1 MKEIFHE
8 FGTAIIAIVTA
19 VLILGVLFGISVSGK
34 TGILKIAGVSV
45 EKEETDYA
53 SYHDFDSVITWH
65 NRTKPV
71 AAYTESYGR
80 FFALSNTSFLSR
92 YYAKD
97 MEGTIYPMDKVIV
110 AKLFTNIMFGK
121 VLDIRRADGT
131 SVMSSYSATDGSI
144 CFPSAGVYV
153 VYFQIRDRENL
164 TSVWKIP
171 IAVDERRN

>member
-8 FGTAIIAIVTA
+8 FGTAIIAILTA
-19 VLILGVLFGISVSGK
+19 VLILGILFGISISGR
-34 TGILKIAGVSV
+34 TGILKIAGVSAEKV
-45 EKEETDYA
+45 EIDYT
-53 SYHDFDSVITWH
+53 SYHDFDAVTIWH

-71 AAYTESYGR
+71 AAYTASYGR
-80 FFALSNTSFLSR
+80 FFALDSTNFLVR

-97 MEGTIYPMDKVIV
+97 MEGTVYPMDKVIL
-110 AKLFTNIMFGK
+110 AELFTNTMFGK

-131 SVMSSYSATDGSI
+131 SIMSSYSTTDGSI
-144 CFPSAGVYV
+144 RFPSAGVYE

>member
-19 VLILGVLFGISVSGK
+19 ILILGVLFGISVSGN
-34 TGILKIAGVSV
+34 TGILQIAGCSV
-45 EKEETDYA
+45 EKDETDFT
-53 SYHDFDSVITWH
+53 SYHDFDSVVTWH
-65 NRTKPV
+65 NRTKPI
-71 AAYTESYGR
+71 AAYTASYGR
-80 FFALSNTSFLSR
+80 FFALSSTNFLAR

-97 MEGTIYPMDKVIV
+97 MEGTIYLMDKVIL
-110 AKLFTNIMFGK
+110 AKLFTNTMFGK
-121 VLDIRRADGT
+121 VLDIRKADGT
-131 SVMSSYSATDGSI
+131 SVMSCYSATDGSI
-144 CFPSAGVYV
+144 RFPSAGVYV

>member
-8 FGTAIIAIVTA
+8 FGTAIIAILTA
-19 VLILGVLFGISVSGK
+19 VLILGILFGISISGR
-34 TGILKIAGVSV
+34 TGILKIAGVSAEKV
-45 EKEETDYA
+45 EIDYS
-53 SYHDFDSVITWH
+53 SYHDFDAVTIWH

-71 AAYTESYGR
+71 AAYTASYGR
-80 FFALSNTSFLSR
+80 FFVLDSTSFLAR

-97 MEGTIYPMDKVIV
+97 MEGTVYPMDKVIL
-110 AKLFTNIMFGK
+110 AKLFTNMMFGK

-131 SVMSSYSATDGSI
+131 SIMSSYSTTDGSI
-144 CFPSAGVYV
+144 RFPSAGVYE

-171 IAVDERRN
+171 IAVDERRS

>member
-8 FGTAIIAIVTA
+8 FGTAIIAILTA
-19 VLILGVLFGISVSGK
+19 VLILGILFGISISGR
-34 TGILKIAGVSV
+34 TGILKIAGVSAEKV
-45 EKEETDYA
+45 EIDYT
-53 SYHDFDSVITWH
+53 SYHDFDAVTIWH

-71 AAYTESYGR
+71 AAYTASYGR
-80 FFALSNTSFLSR
+80 FFALDCTNFLAR

-97 MEGTIYPMDKVIV
+97 MEGTVYPMDKVIL
-110 AKLFTNIMFGK
+110 AELFTNTMFGK

-131 SVMSSYSATDGSI
+131 SIMSAYSTTDGSI
-144 CFPSAGVYV
+144 RFPSAGVYE

>member
-8 FGTAIIAIVTA
+8 FGTAIIAILTA
-19 VLILGVLFGISVSGK
+19 VLILGILFGISISGR
-34 TGILKIAGVSV
+34 TGILKIAGVSAEKV
-45 EKEETDYA
+45 EIDYT
-53 SYHDFDSVITWH
+53 SYNDFDAVTIWH

-71 AAYTESYGR
+71 AAYTASYGR
-80 FFALSNTSFLSR
+80 FFALDCTNFLAR

-97 MEGTIYPMDKVIV
+97 MEETVYPMDKVIL
-110 AKLFTNIMFGK
+110 AQLFTNTMFGK

-131 SVMSSYSATDGSI
+131 SIMSAYSTTDGSI
-144 CFPSAGVYV
+144 RFPSAGVYE

>member
-8 FGTAIIAIVTA
+8 FGTAIIAILTA
-19 VLILGVLFGISVSGK
+19 VLILGILFGISISGR
-34 TGILKIAGVSV
+34 TGILKIAGASAEKV
-45 EKEETDYA
+45 EIDYT
-53 SYHDFDSVITWH
+53 SYHDFDAVTIWH

-71 AAYTESYGR
+71 TAYTASYGR
-80 FFALSNTSFLSR
+80 FFALDSTSFLAR

-97 MEGTIYPMDKVIV
+97 MEGTVYPMDKVIL
-110 AKLFTNIMFGK
+110 AKLFTNTMFGK

-131 SVMSSYSATDGSI
+131 SIMSSYSATDGSI
-144 CFPSAGVYV
+144 RFPSAGVYE

>member
-19 VLILGVLFGISVSGK
+19 VLIIGVLFGISISGK

-45 EKEETDYA
+45 EKEEIDFT
-53 SYHDFDSVITWH
+53 SYHDFDSVVSWH

-97 MEGTIYPMDKVIV
+97 MEGSTMWIIMVWEIQNISITVRNFLIY
-110 AKLFTNIMFGK
+110 L
-121 VLDIRRADGT
+121 RR
-131 SVMSSYSATDGSI
+131 I
-144 CFPSAGVYV
+144 
-153 VYFQIRDRENL
+153 
-164 TSVWKIP
+164 KI
-171 IAVDERRN
+171 IEHKSKGLK

>member
-34 TGILKIAGVSV
+34 TGILQIAGASV
-45 EKEETDYA
+45 EKEETDFT
-53 SYHDFDSVITWH
+53 SYHDFDYVVTWH
-65 NRTKPV
+65 NRTKPI
-71 AAYTESYGR
+71 AAYTASYGR
-80 FFALSNTSFLSR
+80 FFSLTSTNFLTR

-97 MEGTIYPMDKVIV
+97 MEGTIYPMDKVIL
-110 AKLFTNIMFGK
+110 AKLFTNTMFGK
-121 VLDIRRADGT
+121 VLDIRKADGT
-131 SVMSSYSATDGSI
+131 SVMSAYSTTDGSI
-144 CFPSAGVYV
+144 RFPSAGVYE

>member
-19 VLILGVLFGISVSGK
+19 VLIFGVLFGISISGK

-45 EKEETDYA
+45 EKEEIDFT
-53 SYHDFDSVITWH
+53 SYHDFDSVVTWH

-71 AAYTESYGR
+71 AAYTASYGR
-80 FFALSNTSFLSR
+80 FFTLSSTSFLSR
-92 YYAKD
+92 YYAED
-97 MEGTIYPMDKVIV
+97 MEGTIYPKDKVIL
-110 AKLFTNIMFGK
+110 AKLFTNTMFGK

-131 SVMSSYSATDGSI
+131 SVMSAYSATDGSI
-144 CFPSAGVYV
+144 RFPSAGVYV

-171 IAVDERRN
+171 IAVDERRS

>member
-19 VLILGVLFGISVSGK
+19 IMILGVLFGISVSEK
-34 TGILKIAGVSV
+34 TGILNIAGISV
-45 EKEETDYA
+45 EKKEIDYT
-53 SYHDFDSVITWH
+53 SYHDFDAVITWH
-65 NRTKPV
+65 KRTKPV
-71 AAYTESYGR
+71 AAYTASYGR
-80 FFALSNTSFLSR
+80 FFALNSTSFLAR

-97 MEGTIYPMDKVIV
+97 MEGTIYPMDKVIL
-110 AKLFTNIMFGK
+110 AKLFTNTMFGK

-131 SVMSSYSATDGSI
+131 SVMSSYSASDGSI
-144 CFPSAGVYV
+144 RFPSAGVYE

>member
-8 FGTAIIAIVTA
+8 FGTAIIAILTA
-19 VLILGVLFGISVSGK
+19 VLILGILFGISISGR
-34 TGILKIAGVSV
+34 TGILKIAGVSAEKV
-45 EKEETDYA
+45 EIDYT
-53 SYHDFDSVITWH
+53 SYHDFDAVTIWH

-71 AAYTESYGR
+71 AAYTASYGR
-80 FFALSNTSFLSR
+80 FFALDSTSFLAR

-97 MEGTIYPMDKVIV
+97 MEGTVYPMDKVIL
-110 AKLFTNIMFGK
+110 AKLFTNTMFGK

-131 SVMSSYSATDGSI
+131 SIMSSYSTTDGSI
-144 CFPSAGVYV
+144 HFPSAGVYE

>member
-8 FGTAIIAIVTA
+8 FGTTIISIITA
-19 VLILGVLFGISVSGK
+19 VLILGVLFGISVSEK

-45 EKEETDYA
+45 EKEETDYT
-53 SYHDFDSVITWH
+53 SYHDFDSVVTWH

-71 AAYTESYGR
+71 AAYTASYGR
-80 FFALSNTSFLSR
+80 FFALSSTSFLSR

-97 MEGTIYPMDKVIV
+97 MEETIYPMDKVIL

-121 VLDIRRADGT
+121 VLDIIRADGT

-144 CFPSAGVYV
+144 RFPSAGVYL
-153 VYFQIRDRENL
+153 VYFQIRDREK
-164 TSVWKIP
+164 TSIWRIP
-171 IAVDERRN
+171 IAVDVRRS

>member
-8 FGTAIIAIVTA
+8 FGTAIISILTA
-19 VLILGVLFGISVSGK
+19 VLILGILFGISISGRI
-34 TGILKIAGVSV
+34 GILKIAGVSAEKV
-45 EKEETDYA
+45 EIDYT
-53 SYHDFDSVITWH
+53 SYHDFDAVTIWH

-71 AAYTESYGR
+71 AAYTASYGR
-80 FFALSNTSFLSR
+80 FFALDSTNFLAR

-97 MEGTIYPMDKVIV
+97 MEGTVYPMDKVIL
-110 AKLFTNIMFGK
+110 AKLFTNTMFGK

-131 SVMSSYSATDGSI
+131 SIMSSYSTTDGSI
-144 CFPSAGVYV
+144 RFPSAGVYE